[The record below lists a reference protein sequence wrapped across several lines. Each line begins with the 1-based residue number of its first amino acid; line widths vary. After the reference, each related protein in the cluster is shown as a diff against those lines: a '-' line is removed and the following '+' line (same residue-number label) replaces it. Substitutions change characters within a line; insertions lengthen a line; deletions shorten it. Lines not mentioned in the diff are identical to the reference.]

1 MKPFEHA
8 YNVLLKVIEEQ
19 IPFNLAIK
27 ATLKNEKQKYGQ
39 DLKADIS
46 ASSGCALRHYYVF
59 KEIVNRKYP
68 DIKENQFL
76 LIALGLGDHIFAH
89 RFDEEELFA
98 YIEKNSEV
106 EGVVDFIKS
115 YSDPKALI
123 PEDVPFDS
131 KKYISLRHNLPIWI
145 VNMWQKNAGKLA
157 GKLFRYYSQSKKTLV
172 RINSNAI
179 SDEEF
184 FNKHP
189 EFSAF
194 STPNIAVLNEKGNI
208 RKNPAITSGEAIYM
222 PGGYHFML
230 EDLDVD
236 VLRGIAIYG
245 ASNNYL
251 LEELYARLG
260 SSFKADYVCGL
271 QSHFFDTDKKVKNY
285 SLNNVSLYEGDHTLI
300 ITCIS
305 KPVHTF
311 FVCPENSYLVGL
323 SERPDYFLSIKQD
336 DLDRLIDGEYK
347 SLEEASIHVEDGGDL
362 VYFVPTFCRNEGNGL
377 IQRFLKNHPDFTL
390 VKEKQLFPFDRY
402 QTFLYFA
409 VLRKEEKH
417 D

>member
-19 IPFNLAIK
+19 IPFSVAIK
-27 ATLKNEKQKYGQ
+27 ATLKNEKQKYGP

-76 LIALGLGDHIFAH
+76 LIALGLGEHIFAH
-89 RFDEEELFA
+89 RFEEEELFA
-98 YIEKNSEV
+98 FIEKNVEV
-106 EGVVDFIKS
+106 EGVIEFIKS

-123 PEDVPFDS
+123 PEDIPFDS

-157 GKLFRYYSQSKKTLV
+157 NKLFRSFSMSKKVMV
-172 RINSNAI
+172 RINSNRI

-184 FNKHP
+184 FNKYTD
-189 EFSAF
+189 FSTF

-208 RKNPAITSGEAIYM
+208 RKNPAVASGDALYI
-222 PGGYHFML
+222 PASYHFML

-236 VLRGIAIYG
+236 SLRGIAIYG

-260 SSFKADYVCGL
+260 PTFKADYVCGL
-271 QSHFFDTDKKVKNY
+271 QSHFFDTDRKVKNY
-285 SLNNVSLYEGDHTLI
+285 SLGNVSLYEGDHTLI

-311 FVCPENSYLVGL
+311 FVCPENSYLLGL
-323 SERPDYFLSIKQD
+323 SERPDYFLNIKQD

-377 IQRFLKNHPDFTL
+377 IQRFLKNHSEFTL

-409 VLRKEEKH
+409 VLRKEDKH